1 MSRAND
7 CAVPVAHHDI
17 VSILET
23 VRAGAVA
30 DALLAFLELLKQAE
44 ISGHCPAQSASA
56 SAKSRAECRPL
67 AMTKGEKKESC
78 VAERAERA

>member
-1 MSRAND
+1 MSRTD
-7 CAVPVAHHDI
+7 DRSIPVGHHNI

-44 ISGHCPAQSASA
+44 ISGHCPAQSAST
-56 SAKSRAECRPL
+56 L
-67 AMTKGEKKESC
+67 A
-78 VAERAERA
+78 